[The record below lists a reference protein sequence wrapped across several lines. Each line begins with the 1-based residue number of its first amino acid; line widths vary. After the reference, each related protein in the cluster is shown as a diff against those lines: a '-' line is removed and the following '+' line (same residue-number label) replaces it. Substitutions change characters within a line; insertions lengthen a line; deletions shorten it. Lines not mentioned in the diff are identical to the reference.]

1 MLAVPAT
8 LTIDDRCNASTLP
21 PDLFVA
27 SARVCELLITAVPSC
42 YEAFKQFVKRRCGAI
57 NEIAAAPLQQESSD
71 IRLVKLDGCN
81 NINYCF
87 RDWEP
92 TGKTLQVIA
101 LCFMSVS
108 RSV

>member
-21 PDLFVA
+21 PNLFVA

-42 YEAFKQFVKRRCGAI
+42 YEPFKQFVKRRCGAI
-57 NEIAAAPLQQESSD
+57 NEIAAAAPH
-71 IRLVKLDGCN
+71 IRLVKLDGC
-81 NINYCF
+81 INYCF

-92 TGKTLQVIA
+92 TGKTLIA
-101 LCFMSVS
+101 LGFMSVS